1 MFTEI
6 VRLWSLKKQNVI
18 KEVAKEFNQHLR
30 NVTSTVVSYEF
41 LCEKFERL
49 NNIENYS
56 FRT

>member
-41 LCEKFERL
+41 LCEKCERL